1 MKVSAGPAAIV
12 FLTALVAME
21 NLEKP
26 EKPVVLAKQ

>member
-1 MKVSAGPAAIV
+1 MVSAGLAATV
-12 FLTALVAME
+12 FLAALVTVE

>member
-1 MKVSAGPAAIV
+1 MVSAGLAATV
-12 FLTALVAME
+12 FLAVLAAVE